1 VTAIGIIGG
10 DPNKLNKTGY
20 TKGDLVAADTTGTLQ
35 RVPVGPNADVLT
47 ADSAD
52 TKGVDWQ
59 VPSGGGGGSPSNT
72 VVTETSFGQA
82 STAGVAAP
90 YSRGDHTHGTPAA
103 PATISP
109 ATTVTSET
117 AFGIAPVVGTGVLYA
132 RNDHTHGSPTAP
144 TAASVGAQPLD
155 SDLTTIAGLTA
166 TTDSFMQAKASAWSA
181 RTVAQVLADL
191 AVPGTT
197 FQPLDSD
204 LTTIASLTATTD
216 NVIQSVAS
224 AWASRT
230 PAQLK
235 ATLALVKGDVGLG
248 NVDNTSDATKFAN
261 TPLTGTTTGTNLTL
275 AGRLLITPDTLTDA
289 STVAVDASLGNH
301 FRLLL
306 TASGHT
312 LGNPTNAVDGQKI
325 LFEIIQAAGGGDTLA
340 LDTKFAF
347 GLGITSFTMTA
358 TANKRDFIGVVYNS
372 SADKFYVIALAQGY

>member
-1 VTAIGIIGG
+1 MTAIGIIGG

-103 PATISP
+103 P
-109 ATTVTSET
+109 
-117 AFGIAPVVGTGVLYA
+117 
-132 RNDHTHGSPTAP
+132 

-181 RTVAQVLADL
+181 RTVAQVLVDL
-191 AVPGTT
+191 ALPGTT

-204 LTTIASLTATTD
+204 LTTIAGLTATTD

-261 TPLTGTTTGTNLTL
+261 TPLTGTTTGTNVTL

-301 FRLLL
+301 FRLTL

-340 LDTKFAF
+340 LDTKYAF

-372 SADKFYVIALAQGY
+372 TADKFYVIALAQGY